1 MQQIS
6 TEASHNS
13 DLHRDISPITTIPE
27 EILLKIFHEYYG
39 LAHSLVI
46 LRLTCRSWSN
56 LVTSAISLP
65 RRIFLTDGCSC
76 KEYCK
81 PPGTHTNDYCCR
93 SGSHLRQALELIQDA
108 YFELTIYT
116 PIIPSTSEVWGLLPW
131 HKFRTQCI
139 GISAHSGAY
148 DFSTAE
154 DPDLTVVPLLNCLP
168 SLQNLQYL
176 ALHDNGT
183 VTSSIL
189 SKIDRNSYSLK
200 SMEVSCAPSNGGPF
214 DPHSL
219 RSMLS
224 NLESFDSSIALAGEF
239 SIGFSTALL
248 SSFRNLKNLRWD
260 GPSHDPEHVR
270 SILETVGW
278 RFTLDRLETCYSLLL
293 GFPPHPTLSQLK
305 ELVVR
310 ASRDDEEHD
319 QIDSTFE
326 LAHLTNLKLIGS
338 WRGLVQI
345 SAPNL
350 GHLALHGTW
359 GSPPPVDEIDDLLE
373 TCLRPKRLDV
383 HDDGYGFVLRPL
395 LLQGSL
401 ASGVEEL
408 NMHVRSGWV
417 EDGHLERFLVDL
429 MADERKLCG
438 HLRHLK
444 VSAFPGDVS
453 NGMGEL
459 TAMEL
464 YHEQG
469 AFNSR
474 YSREE
479 TQFPDASNR
488 HENGNIGIEI
498 KHVLLENILNALQQA
513 ASAAGSQPVS
523 NLVPPSSAR

>member
-1 MQQIS
+1 MTLPTGGAKTRGRAKDPLKKAAAAQVQSRFPPDPSCLIPLIYPTSNMQQIS
-6 TEASHNS
+6 TEVSHNFG
-13 DLHRDISPITTIPE
+13 LHRNVSPITTIPE

-46 LRLTCRSWSN
+46 LRLICRSWSN

-81 PPGTHTNDYCCR
+81 PSGTHTNDYCCR
-93 SGSHLRQALELIQDA
+93 SGGHLHQALELIQGA

-116 PIIPSTSEVWGLLPW
+116 PIIPSTSEVWDLLPW

-139 GISAHSGAY
+139 GITAHSGAY

-154 DPDLTVVPLLNCLP
+154 DPDLTVVPLLNRLP
-168 SLQNLQYL
+168 SPQNLQYL

-183 VTSSIL
+183 VISSIL
-189 SKIDRNSYSLK
+189 SRIDGNSHSLK
-200 SMEVSCAPSNGGPF
+200 SMEVSHTPSNGGPF

-219 RSMLS
+219 RSVLS

-260 GPSHDPEHVR
+260 GPNHDPEHIH
-270 SILETVGW
+270 SILETVEW
-278 RFTLDRLETCYSLLL
+278 RFTLDRLDTCYSLLL
-293 GFPPHPTLSQLK
+293 GFPSHPTLSQLK
-305 ELVVR
+305 ELVIR

-326 LAHLTNLKLIGS
+326 LVHLTDLKLIGS
-338 WRGLVQI
+338 WKGLVQI

-350 GHLALHGTW
+350 EHLALHGTW
-359 GSPPPVDEIDDLLE
+359 GSPPPVEEIDDLLE
-373 TCLRPKRLDV
+373 TRLRPKKLDV
-383 HDDGYGFVLRPL
+383 HDDGYGFILRPL

-417 EDGHLERFLVDL
+417 GGGHLERFLVDL
-429 MADERKLCG
+429 MANEIKLCV
-438 HLRHLK
+438 HLRRLR
-444 VSAFPGDVS
+444 VSVFPDDVS
-453 NGMGEL
+453 NGMDEL
-459 TAMEL
+459 TVMV
-464 YHEQG
+464 
-469 AFNSR
+469 R
-474 YSREE
+474 RVV
-479 TQFPDASNR
+479 NR
-488 HENGNIGIEI
+488 D
-498 KHVLLENILNALQQA
+498 LERAIAVRCVA
-513 ASAAGSQPVS
+513 HRDVF
-523 NLVPPSSAR
+523 